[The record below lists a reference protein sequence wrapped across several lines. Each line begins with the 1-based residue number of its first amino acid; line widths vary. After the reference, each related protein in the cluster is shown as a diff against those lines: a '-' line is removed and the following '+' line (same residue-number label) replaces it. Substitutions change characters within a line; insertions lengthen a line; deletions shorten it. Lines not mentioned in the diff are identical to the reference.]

1 MNYRQATFNGIPTY
15 ELQNQ
20 AKADLEICLS
30 CCEAELECFYG
41 NNKLLAPAPY
51 FFERASAMLAKKKDW
66 KGVITVTEKYL
77 GAIEEYRAIAPP
89 TSARVWLSPKVEKM
103 KERLKKALLAVQ

>member
-1 MNYRQATFNGIPTY
+1 MTYKQATFNGIPTY

-30 CCEAELECFYG
+30 CCEAELESFFD
-41 NNKLLAPAPY
+41 NNKALAPAPY

-66 KGVITVTEKYL
+66 QGLITIAEKYL
-77 GAIEEYRAIAPP
+77 NAIAEYRTTAAP
-89 TSARVWLSPKVEKM
+89 TSAKVWLSPRVEKM
-103 KERLKKALLAVQ
+103 KARLEKALLAVQ

>member
-1 MNYRQATFNGIPTY
+1 MQATLNGIPTY

-30 CCEAELECFYG
+30 YCEAELEYFYD
-41 NNKLLAPAPY
+41 NNKILAPAPY
-51 FFERASAMLAKKKDW
+51 FFERASAMLAKQKDW

-77 GAIEEYRAIAPP
+77 GAIEEYKTIAPP
-89 TSARVWLSPKVEKM
+89 TSARV
-103 KERLKKALLAVQ
+103 